1 MKQYALLFALGLAV
15 LAALLLSSCGDD
27 DDSPPEQTRTY
38 RMGFSSIPPRADEQ
52 QAIAAIDLWSLRADA
67 AIMSFE
73 IPWEPLLAG
82 IPAETV
88 VVRVEQPLADY
99 YRSKG
104 HELWIYLDPSNG
116 LNRAGESQ
124 PLVDAGRSITE
135 PEIQALFRRFAVVID
150 SLVRPEHLGLALETN
165 LIRGIAP
172 APLYAAV
179 KQVANDAAA
188 EVRAID
194 PNVKLGAS
202 VQVDFAWG
210 FGGAPYEGI
219 ETDLADFPFIEELG
233 LSSYPYLAGYA
244 APESLPDDY
253 YSRLVAG
260 RDLPVAAVEGGWTSE
275 TVGGI
280 SSTPAVQRRWI
291 VRQSELLDGAGA
303 IALFQLTFTDLDLTS
318 FPNFPPNLA
327 LFAHLGLV
335 TVDLAPKPALGAWDS
350 VFLRDRRGS

>member
-1 MKQYALLFALGLAV
+1 MKRCALLFALGLAA

-27 DDSPPEQTRTY
+27 DDSPPEATRTY
-38 RMGFSSIPPRADEQ
+38 RMGFSGIPPSADKEL
-52 QAIAAIDLWSLRADA
+52 AIRAIDLWSLRADA

-116 LNRAGESQ
+116 LNRAGESDQ
-124 PLVDAGRSITE
+124 LVAAGRSITE
-135 PEIQALFRRFAVVID
+135 PEIQAIFRRFAVVID
-150 SLVRPEHLGLALETN
+150 SLVRPAHLGLALETN
-165 LIRGIAP
+165 LIRGVAP
-172 APLYAAV
+172 STIYNAV
-179 KQVANDAAA
+179 KQVANDGAAD
-188 EVRAID
+188 VRAID
-194 PNVKLGAS
+194 PDVKLGAS

-210 FGGAPYEGI
+210 LAGGPYQGI

-275 TVGGI
+275 TVGEI
-280 SSTPAVQRRWI
+280 DSSPAVERRWI
-291 VRQSELLDGAGA
+291 VRQSELLDAAHA
-303 IALFQLTFTDLDLTS
+303 IALFQLTFTDLDLAS
-318 FPNFPPNLA
+318 FPSPPPNLF

-350 VFLRDRRGS
+350 LFLRDRDGS